1 MIIGQKEIF
10 GFELPEMLDSAARL
24 RECNIFIGG
33 RSICCDDNMIYTIA
47 FITSLQHELQRLIK
61 TYNFLKHEMLFYG
74 KGIEEMHALLR
85 QHYTYGAAIFDYA
98 ELDKDKD
105 IVDSIDDLE
114 FMRWGPTTDNVVA
127 FLLPVFGR
135 IYLSYDFWRETHQPV
150 SEIGRVYVVE
160 VTPYYLM
167 KTIEEAIALLQKE
180 WVKPNYP

>member
-10 GFELPEMLDSAARL
+10 AFDIPAMSDPEAQL
-24 RECNIFIGG
+24 RECNIFIAGK
-33 RSICCDDNMIYTIA
+33 SVCCDDNMIYTIG
-47 FITSLQHELQRLIK
+47 FIAALQRELQRLMR

-74 KGIEEMHALLR
+74 KGIEETHALLR

-114 FMRWGPTTDNVVA
+114 FMCWGPTTDNVVA

-150 SEIGRVYVVE
+150 SEIGRVYAVE

-167 KTIEEAIALLQKE
+167 KTIRHLS
-180 WVKPNYP
+180 